1 MSLQNWKTIQK
12 CKDMALKD
20 LKNLRDIKRV
30 ICVSDTGG
38 ENNGSTVKD
47 KSKTKFAHFLLRLC
61 VVIPFLK
68 LSLVFS
74 LFGPQLQLT
83 TRVSTSLRQKILLN
97 SPRIV
102 LSLELKFNIIHNS

>member
-12 CKDMALKD
+12 CKEMALKD
-20 LKNLRDIKRV
+20 LKKLRDIKRV

-38 ENNGSTVKD
+38 ENNGSTVTDQKQN
-47 KSKTKFAHFLLRLC
+47 KICTFLLRLC

-83 TRVSTSLRQKILLN
+83 TRVSTSLRQKMLLN

-102 LSLELKFNIIHNS
+102 LSSSLSQTDRAT